1 MKKIIVAAGIFLFVG
16 SIFLSSCKSSNR
28 LCPAYPPTPRQ
39 GASIQNHNNNNVA
52 FVVVEK
58 DIRF

>member
-1 MKKIIVAAGIFLFVG
+1 MKKIIVAAGLFLFVG
-16 SIFLSSCKSSNR
+16 SIFLSSCKSSGR

-52 FVVVEK
+52 FVAAQKEL
-58 DIRF
+58 